1 MSPVS
6 CFLSTLSHLLA
17 PVFYLLSPASCLLSS
32 VSYLLSHVSYFLSP
46 ISCLLSPVSSLL
58 YFPSCLLFPFFCLLS
73 PLSCILGP
81 TVNWLVSLVWF
92 TFFSLARSSLITKQ
106 SCLMSRPTW
115 SSTHAFIKFVIIL
128 QSIAN
133 NRVQYAFQAQS
144 MKRLDSFPA
153 ELLLL
158 LNSTTGRISCFL
170 PSNMTRTQI
179 CRLWSAFPLT
189 IKLQRWNLQKMQSQ

>member
-32 VSYLLSHVSYFLSP
+32 VSYLLSHVSSYFLSP

-58 YFPSCLLFPFFCLLS
+58 YFPSCLIFPFICLLS

-115 SSTHAFIKFVIIL
+115 SSTHAFIKFVI
-128 QSIAN
+128 
-133 NRVQYAFQAQS
+133 
-144 MKRLDSFPA
+144 
-153 ELLLL
+153 LLIRKYFLNTHIVGALL
-158 LNSTTGRISCFL
+158 CIGWRI
-170 PSNMTRTQI
+170 NG
-179 CRLWSAFPLT
+179 
-189 IKLQRWNLQKMQSQ
+189 